1 MYLVTALDLQERLI
15 RMMGGQADDESV
27 NDIRTSIRQAL
38 RIVSAEHNWPYY
50 HDYLHITTN
59 ETYTTGTIAYTA
71 STRAVVLTSGTWP
84 VWAEQGVLII
94 DSKHVR
100 VQTRTNGTNLV
111 VRADDAPVDDY
122 TGTYTLY
129 QYQFT
134 LDTDY
139 NIYKVGKVQVDQSN
153 WIEYV
158 PPSIFETDV
167 RQPWLSQGTRPRAFT
182 ISRNIANTGQSLLSL
197 WPFPSTEMRL
207 RLGFVR
213 HPKDIRTWSE
223 STGTVNTTASSTALS
238 GAETSFTQR
247 HVGCAMRTYSDR
259 TNVPTSYDGRYPPVD
274 EAVIKAVTDSA
285 NLVTASTLLATQS
298 DVAYAISDI
307 LDVDNTIMYEVISYS
322 ARLELARL
330 RSMDPK
336 LIQVHQDNYDRMLYL
351 AKAQSATHDTVKVA
365 GSFRRSRNLWSGLWD
380 SYYILS

>member
-1 MYLVTALDLQERLI
+1 VYLVTALDLQERLI

-158 PPSIFETDV
+158 PPSIFETDIK
-167 RQPWLSQGTRPRAFT
+167 RQWLTTGGRPRWFT
-182 ISRNIANTGQSLLSL
+182 ISRDIANVGQNLLSL
-197 WPFPSTEMRL
+197 WPYPTTELRC
-207 RLGFVR
+207 RLGYVR
-213 HPKDIRTWSE
+213 HPKDIRNWSE
-223 STGTVNTTASSTALS
+223 SSGTVTTALS
-238 GAETSFTQR
+238 TAVSGSETLFTQR
-247 HVGCAMRTYSDR
+247 HVGSVIRTYSDR
-259 TNVPTSYDGRYPPVD
+259 INLPTSADGRYPPVD
-274 EAVIKAVTDSA
+274 ESVVKTVTDST
-285 NLVTASTLLATQS
+285 NLVTASALTTAAA
-298 DVAYAISDI
+298 DVSYVISDI
-307 LDVDNTIMYEVISYS
+307 LDVDNTIMYEVIAYA

-330 RSMDPK
+330 RSMEPK
-336 LIQVHQDNYDRMLYL
+336 LVQVHIDNYERMLYL
-351 AKAQSATHDTVKVA
+351 AKAQTANADSIRVA
-365 GSFRRSRNLWSGLWD
+365 GSFRSGNLGWPGLWD
-380 SYYILS
+380 SYYVLT